1 MERRARM
8 RIVLFLGAGA
18 IAAGLVGAA
27 YAAHTLRSVEEH
39 TVDARFSLRG
49 PLPVPSNVVVVAV
62 DARSFDQLQAH
73 KLPYRWPWPR
83 RYHATLLNRIAAGHP
98 KAIAF
103 DVQFTEPSDP
113 RDDNALIE
121 SVAKAGHVVL
131 AATEVDS
138 HGHTNVFG
146 GGSVLRQIGARAGSA
161 LLPTDP
167 DGVIRHV
174 PRSVDGLETFG
185 LVTADVA
192 SGHPVH
198 WPGGSSQWVDFAGP
212 PGRVK
217 TYSYSD
223 VYFGKVPASA
233 FAGKVVVIGPAA
245 PSLQDVHATS
255 ASGSQWMPGAEVQ
268 ANIAATALDGF
279 PLRNAPGGTGIAL
292 ILLFALLPAL
302 VSLRL
307 RALFVPAVSILVGGL
322 FALGTQIAFNHGT
335 VLLFTY
341 PLAGLAL
348 STVACIV
355 IWYVLEA
362 IERAMTRDV
371 FARFVP
377 EAVVDEVLAQTGGE
391 LRLGGETVFGTVM
404 FTDLRGF
411 TTFSESLDAQ
421 QVIGL
426 LNRYLT
432 QISDAV
438 LEHGGTLV
446 SYTGDGMM
454 AVFGAPL
461 DQPDHADRALD
472 AAREILEVRL
482 PQFNEWLR
490 EEGYE
495 QGFKMGIGLNSG
507 DFMAG
512 NVGSLQ
518 RLEYTAIGDTINTA
532 SRIEGMTKGTPYAL
546 FVADSTRDALTRE
559 ANLVFID
566 EMPVRGR
573 KAPIRL
579 WTLRSD
585 AVLKPD
591 YESEVAKDKGPVLT
605 ADTMEPEPA
614 TAG

>member
-1 MERRARM
+1 MAARRART
-8 RIVLFLGAGA
+8 RIVLFLGAGVA
-18 IAAGLVGAA
+18 AAGLVLAVYGAN
-27 YAAHTLRSVEEH
+27 TLRSVELH
-39 TVDARFSLRG
+39 TVDARFAIRG
-49 PLPVPSNVVVVAV
+49 PLPVPKNVVVVAI
-62 DARSFDQLQAH
+62 DARSFDQLAAH
-73 KLPYRWPWPR
+73 KLQNRWPWPR
-83 RYHATLLNRIAAGHP
+83 RYHATLLKRIAAGHP

-113 RDDNALIE
+113 LDDNALIQA
-121 SVAKAGHVVL
+121 VAKAGHVVL

-138 HGHTNVFG
+138 HGRTNVFG
-146 GGSVLRQIGARAGSA
+146 GSSVVKEVGAHVGSA
-161 LLPTDP
+161 LIPTDP
-167 DGVIRHV
+167 DGVVRRF
-174 PRSVDGLETFG
+174 PQSVDGLETFG

-192 SGHPVH
+192 LGHKVR
-198 WPGGSSQWVDFAGP
+198 WPGGGSQWIDFAGP

-233 FAGKVVVIGPAA
+233 FAGKIVVIGPSA

-292 ILLFALLPAL
+292 ILFFALLPAL
-302 VSLRL
+302 ASLRL
-307 RALFVPAVSILVGGL
+307 RALYVPVVSVVAGGL
-322 FALGTQIAFNHGT
+322 FALGTQIAFDHGT

-341 PLAGLAL
+341 PLTALAL

-362 IERAMTRDV
+362 FERALTRDV

-377 EAVVDEVLAQTGGE
+377 EAVVDEVLARTGGE

-421 QVIGL
+421 TVIGL
-426 LNRYLT
+426 LNRYLS

-461 DQPDHADRALD
+461 EQPDHADRALD
-472 AAREILEVRL
+472 AAQEILEVRL
-482 PQFNEWLR
+482 PQFNTWLR
-490 EEGYE
+490 EQGYE

-507 DFMAG
+507 NFMSG

-546 FVADSTRDALTRE
+546 FVADSTREALTRE
-559 ANLVFID
+559 ADLVFID

-573 KAPIRL
+573 KAPIKL
-579 WTLRSD
+579 WTLQSD
-585 AVLKPD
+585 SVLKPD
-591 YESEVAKDKGPVLT
+591 YESEVAPKEPV
-605 ADTMEPEPA
+605 AVSPAEAEPA
-614 TAG
+614 VAG

>member
-1 MERRARM
+1 M
-8 RIVLFLGAGA
+8 LFVGAGF
-18 IAAGLVGAA
+18 AAAAVVLGA
-27 YAAHTLRSVEEH
+27 YAAHTLRSVEQH
-39 TVDARFSLRG
+39 TVDARFSIRG
-49 PLPVPSNVVVVAV
+49 PLPVPKNVVVVAI
-62 DARSFDQLQAH
+62 DARSFNQLRNH
-73 KLPYRWPWPR
+73 NLPQQWPWPR

-103 DVQFTEPSDP
+103 DVQFTEATDP
-113 RDDNALIE
+113 ADDNALVE
-121 SVAKAGHVVL
+121 AVAKAGHVVL
-131 AATEVDS
+131 ATTEVDAQ
-138 HGHTNVFG
+138 GHSNVFG
-146 GGSVLRQIGARAGSA
+146 GDSVLRQIGARAANASII
-161 LLPTDP
+161 TDS

-174 PRSVDGLETFG
+174 QRSVDGLETFG

-192 SGHPVH
+192 AGHQVG
-198 WPGGSSQWVDFAGP
+198 WPGGGSQWIDFAGP

-233 FAGKVVVIGPAA
+233 FAGKIVVIGPAA

-255 ASGSQWMPGAEVQ
+255 ASGSEWMPGAEVQ

-279 PLRNAPGGTGIAL
+279 PIRDAPGGVGLAL
-292 ILLFALLPAL
+292 ILLLAMLPAL

-307 RALFVPAVSILVGGL
+307 RALHMPAVTIVVGGL
-322 FALGTQIAFNHGT
+322 FALATQIAFDHGT

-341 PLAGLAL
+341 PLAALAL
-348 STVACIV
+348 STVACLV

-362 IERAMTRDV
+362 IDRALTRDV

-377 EAVVDEVLAQTGGE
+377 EAVVDQVLARTGGE

-421 QVIGL
+421 SVIGL
-426 LNRYLT
+426 LNRYLE
-432 QISDAV
+432 QMSDAA

-454 AVFGAPL
+454 VVFGAPL
-461 DQPDHADRALD
+461 EQPDHADRALD
-472 AAREILEVRL
+472 AAREILEERL
-482 PQFNEWLR
+482 PTFNAWLQ
-490 EEGYE
+490 EEGHDYK
-495 QGFKMGIGLNSG
+495 FKMGIGLNSG
-507 DFMAG
+507 DFMSG
-512 NVGSLQ
+512 NVGSMQ

-546 FVADSTRDALTRE
+546 FVADSTREALTRE

-573 KAPIRL
+573 KAPIKL

-585 AVLKPD
+585 SVLKPD
-591 YESEVAKDKGPVLT
+591 YESEVAKDTGPVMT
-605 ADTMEPEPA
+605 ADTMEAEPA
-614 TAG
+614 VAG

>member
-1 MERRARM
+1 MAARRART
-8 RIVLFLGAGA
+8 RILLFLGAGLTTA
-18 IAAGLVGAA
+18 AFVIAVYGAN
-27 YAAHTLRSVEEH
+27 TLRSVELH
-39 TVDARFSLRG
+39 TVDARFALRG
-49 PLPVPSNVVVVAV
+49 PLPVPKNVVVVAI
-62 DARSFDQLQAH
+62 DARSFDQLNAH
-73 KLPYRWPWPR
+73 NLPNRWPWPR
-83 RYHATLLNRIAAGHP
+83 RYHATLLKRIAAGHP

-103 DVQFTEPSDP
+103 DVQFTEPSDSL
-113 RDDNALIE
+113 DDSKLI
-121 SVAKAGHVVL
+121 SAVAQAGHVVL
-131 AATEVDS
+131 ATTEVDS
-138 HGHTNVFG
+138 HGNTNVFG
-146 GGSVLRQIGARAGSA
+146 GGSVVKEIGARVGNAS
-161 LLPTDP
+161 LPTDP

-174 PRSVDGLETFG
+174 PQSVDGLETFG

-192 SGHPVH
+192 AGHKVP
-198 WPGGSSQWVDFAGP
+198 WPGGSSQWVNFAGP

-233 FAGKVVVIGPAA
+233 FTGKIVVIGPAA

-279 PLRNAPGGTGIAL
+279 PLRNAPGGAGIAL
-292 ILLFALLPAL
+292 IVFFALLPAL

-307 RALFVPAVSILVGGL
+307 RALWVPVVSLVAGGL
-322 FALGTQIAFNHGT
+322 FALATQVAFDHGT
-335 VLLFTY
+335 VLLFVY
-341 PLAGLAL
+341 PLTALAI

-362 IERAMTRDV
+362 IERALTRDV

-377 EAVVDEVLAQTGGE
+377 EAVVDEVLKRTGGE

-411 TTFSESLDAQ
+411 TTFSEGLDAQ
-421 QVIGL
+421 RVIGL
-426 LNRYLT
+426 LNRYLS

-454 AVFGAPL
+454 VVFGAPL
-461 DQPDHADRALD
+461 EQPDHADRALD
-472 AAREILEVRL
+472 AALEILETRL
-482 PQFNEWLR
+482 PQFNAWLR
-490 EEGYE
+490 EEGFE

-507 DFMAG
+507 DFMSG

-546 FVADSTRDALTRE
+546 FVADSTREALTRE
-559 ANLVFID
+559 ADLVFID

-573 KAPIRL
+573 KAPIKL
-579 WTLRSD
+579 WTVRNDS
-585 AVLKPD
+585 VLKPD
-591 YESEVAKDKGPVLT
+591 YESEVAPKDPV
-605 ADTMEPEPA
+605 AESPAEAEPA
-614 TAG
+614 VAG

>member
-1 MERRARM
+1 M
-8 RIVLFLGAGA
+8 GAGVT
-18 IAAGLVGAA
+18 AAAVVLGA
-27 YAAHTLRSVEEH
+27 YAAHTLRSVEQH
-39 TVDARFSLRG
+39 TVDARFSIRG
-49 PLPVPSNVVVVAV
+49 PLPVPNNVVVVAI
-62 DARSFDQLQAH
+62 DARSFNQLRDH
-73 KLPYRWPWPR
+73 KLPQQWPWPR

-103 DVQFTEPSDP
+103 DVQFTEATDP
-113 RDDNALIE
+113 ADDNALVE
-121 SVAKAGHVVL
+121 AVAKAGHVVL
-131 AATEVDS
+131 ATTEVDAQ
-138 HGHTNVFG
+138 GHSNVFG
-146 GGSVLRQIGARAGSA
+146 GDSVLRQIGARAANASII
-161 LLPTDP
+161 TDS

-174 PRSVDGLETFG
+174 QRSVDGLETFG

-192 SGHPVH
+192 AGHPVH
-198 WPGGSSQWVDFAGP
+198 WPGGKSQWIDFAGP

-233 FAGKVVVIGPAA
+233 FAGKIVVIGPAA

-268 ANIAATALDGF
+268 ANIAATALGGF
-279 PLRNAPGGTGIAL
+279 PLRDGPGGLGIAL
-292 ILLFALLPAL
+292 IVLFALLPAL
-302 VSLRL
+302 ASMRL
-307 RALFVPAVSILVGGL
+307 RALHVPAISLVVGGL
-322 FALGTQIAFNHGT
+322 FALATQIAFDHGT
-335 VLLFTY
+335 ILLFTY
-341 PLAGLAL
+341 PLAALAI
-348 STVACIV
+348 SSVACLV

-362 IERAMTRDV
+362 IDRALTRDV

-377 EAVVDEVLAQTGGE
+377 EAVVDQVLARTGGE

-421 QVIGL
+421 SVIGL
-426 LNRYLT
+426 LNRYLE
-432 QISDAV
+432 QMSDAA

-454 AVFGAPL
+454 VVFGAPL
-461 DQPDHADRALD
+461 EQPDHADRALD
-472 AAREILEVRL
+472 AAREILEERL
-482 PQFNEWLR
+482 PTFNAWLQ
-490 EEGYE
+490 EEGHDYK
-495 QGFKMGIGLNSG
+495 FKMGIGLNSG
-507 DFMAG
+507 DFMSG
-512 NVGSLQ
+512 NVGSMQ

-546 FVADSTRDALTRE
+546 FVADSTREALTRE

-573 KAPIRL
+573 KAPIKL

-585 AVLKPD
+585 SVLKPD
-591 YESEVAKDKGPVLT
+591 YESEVAPKEPV
-605 ADTMEPEPA
+605 AEPA
-614 TAG
+614 GLEPAVAGGVL